1 MPESETLRLETTNS
15 VAYLTFNRPEVL
27 NAMNHELR
35 TGLTAQLKELNDDDS
50 VRVVVLQG
58 AGRAFCAGQ
67 DQKESRQFTAEGA
80 ARRIETYVALFQ
92 ALRDMN
98 KPILAGIRGY
108 AVGAGLQIAALADIR
123 VATPEAKFAL
133 PELKIGAPAITGSGI
148 LWPIIGE
155 ANVRRLVLT
164 SDFIDSAEA
173 LRLGLVHEIVSEDE
187 LGARVKALSEQL
199 ADKPPL
205 AVRLC
210 KEWWRE
216 MTATSFAQTAA
227 HAVGAHASS
236 YASGELRAGA
246 AKFLARKG
254 EGSSVGSA

>member
-1 MPESETLRLETTNS
+1 MPESETLQLETTDS
-15 VAYLTFNRPEVL
+15 IAYVTFNRPAVL

-35 TGLTAQLKELNDDDS
+35 TALTEQLKELNGDDAI
-50 VRVVVLQG
+50 RVVVLRG

-67 DQKESRQFTAEGA
+67 DQKESRQFTAEAA
-80 ARRIETYVALFQ
+80 ARRIETYVDLFQ

-98 KPILAGIRGY
+98 KPIVAGIRGY
-108 AVGAGLQIAALADIR
+108 AVGAGLQVAALADIR
-123 VATPEAKFAL
+123 IATPEAKFAL

-164 SDFIDSAEA
+164 SDFIDSVEA
-173 LRLGLVHEIVSEDE
+173 SRLGLVHEVVAEDE
-187 LGARVKALSEQL
+187 LDARVRALSEQL

-205 AVRLC
+205 AVKLC

-216 MTATSFAQTAA
+216 MTAASFAQTAA

-246 AKFLARKG
+246 AKFLARKS
-254 EGSSVGSA
+254 EEPSVGRA